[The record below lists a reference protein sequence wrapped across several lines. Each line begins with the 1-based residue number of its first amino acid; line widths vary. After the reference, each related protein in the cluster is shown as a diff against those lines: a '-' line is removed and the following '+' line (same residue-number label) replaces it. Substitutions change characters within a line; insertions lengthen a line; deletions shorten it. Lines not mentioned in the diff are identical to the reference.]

1 MILLALAALTGPLS
15 ASAAFAPKQAPPATP
30 KPAAQESASATIFAE
45 RVYLAPGKVVEHGV
59 LHVSGV
65 KLAAIEGREPANG
78 EEGLHVK
85 AVTAGMI
92 DASVRIT
99 NGLAS
104 VEQATEVQPD
114 RRVADSLDP
123 FDPRWKRVLESGIT
137 TALVTPE
144 GWDVIGGL
152 GIVLK
157 TGGADTIAGRTVK
170 ADAVLFGAIGF
181 MPSGNNSPA
190 GGPPDDFYAR
200 RPTTRMGVEWEWRKA
215 LYDAS
220 ASTRLPERVFPGSDV
235 LVRAL
240 RGEIPV
246 CIEAWTTQDIR
257 TAVFLDE
264 EMARE
269 KLGDLRLIVDCA
281 AEAWKEPQLLVRSG
295 AAVILPPFESRGR
308 TGPERPGAFLA
319 WNVAKQL
326 HDMGVLVALS
336 SHGAENVADRLAMQ
350 AAYAMRGGMSFDEA
364 LAAVTVNPA
373 RILGVEDRVGS
384 IATGMDADL
393 VLWNGTPFEAT
404 SRIVGV
410 VLDGK
415 LVVDPRR

>member
-1 MILLALAALTGPLS
+1 MILLALAALPCAFSNGALS
-15 ASAAFAPKQAPPATP
+15 
-30 KPAAQESASATIFAE
+30 AQESASTTIFADK
-45 RVYLAPGKVVEHGV
+45 VYLAPGKVVENGI
-59 LHVSGV
+59 LHFSGE
-65 KLAAIEGREPANG
+65 KLAAIEGRVPSSNEQG
-78 EEGLHVK
+78 VHVK

-104 VEQATEVQPD
+104 VEQMTEIQPD

-123 FDPRWKRVLESGIT
+123 FDPRWKRVLSSGIT
-137 TALVTPE
+137 TALVTAE
-144 GWDVIGGL
+144 GYDVIGGL

-157 TGGADTIAGRTVK
+157 TGGADSIAGRTVK
-170 ADAVLFGAIGF
+170 ADAVVSGAIGS
-181 MPSGNNSPA
+181 MPSAFNSPA
-190 GGPPDDFYAR
+190 GGPPEDFYAR

-215 LYDAS
+215 LYDAA
-220 ASTRLPERVFPGSDV
+220 ASTRLPERAFPGSEV

-264 EMARE
+264 EMGRE

-295 AAVILPPFESRGR
+295 AAVILPPFESGGR

-319 WNVAKQL
+319 WNVAKELQ
-326 HDMGVLVALS
+326 DMGVLVALS
-336 SHGAENVADRLAMQ
+336 SHGAANVSDRLALQ
-350 AAYAMRGGMSFDEA
+350 AAYAMRGGMTFDEA

-373 RILGVEDRVGS
+373 RMLGVEDRVGS
-384 IATGMDADL
+384 IGTGMDADL
-393 VLWNGTPFEAT
+393 VLWNGTPFEPT

-410 VLDGK
+410 VLNGK
-415 LVVDPRR
+415 LVVDPRK